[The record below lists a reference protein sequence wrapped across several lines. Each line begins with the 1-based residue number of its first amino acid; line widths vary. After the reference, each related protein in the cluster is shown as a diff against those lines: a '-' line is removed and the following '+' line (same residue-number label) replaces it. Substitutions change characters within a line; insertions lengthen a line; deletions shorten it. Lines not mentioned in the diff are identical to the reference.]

1 MIKIEMLT
9 GDDEAAN
16 NLEEEGRDGEEAR
29 RVITP
34 NLFTPLLGSSPLCL
48 SLIITTI
55 YHGMVNICFP

>member
-16 NLEEEGRDGEEAR
+16 NLEEEGPNGEEAR

-34 NLFTPLLGSSPLCL
+34 NLFTSLWDPLCCA
-48 SLIITTI
+48 SLITAPI